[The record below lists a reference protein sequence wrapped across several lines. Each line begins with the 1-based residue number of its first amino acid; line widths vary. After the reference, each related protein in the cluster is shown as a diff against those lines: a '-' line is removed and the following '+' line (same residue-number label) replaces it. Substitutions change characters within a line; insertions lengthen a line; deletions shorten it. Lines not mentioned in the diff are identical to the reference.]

1 MEKVKL
7 LNIKGEELK
16 DIKLNKEL
24 FGMEPNNKVLYD
36 AIILSRASLRQG
48 THKTKSRSEVSG
60 GGRKPWK
67 QKGTGRARQGSIR
80 SVQWVGGGTYGGPVP
95 RDYSKKQNRKE
106 RRLALKSAF
115 VNVVNE
121 GNLVVLDELKLSA
134 PKTKD
139 MLNIL
144 TNLKLETSKVLII
157 VSELDENVILA
168 TRNLEKVVLIEV
180 NEMNVLDLSV
190 AHKVLITEDALKSI
204 EEVLI

>member
-144 TNLKLETSKVLII
+144 YPYYISTSSI
-157 VSELDENVILA
+157 
-168 TRNLEKVVLIEV
+168 
-180 NEMNVLDLSV
+180 DLSASSV
-190 AHKVLITEDALKSI
+190 INTL
-204 EEVLI
+204 